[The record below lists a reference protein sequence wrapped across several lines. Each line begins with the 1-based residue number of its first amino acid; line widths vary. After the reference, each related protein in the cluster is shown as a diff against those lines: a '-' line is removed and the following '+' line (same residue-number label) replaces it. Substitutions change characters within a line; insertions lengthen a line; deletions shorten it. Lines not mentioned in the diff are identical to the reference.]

1 MSEGGKSILVVSPGY
16 PRWKG
21 DFTHPMVYNVARL
34 LSQAGHRIKV
44 VTIHYPKIP
53 TCEQMDGVEVI
64 RARYAPERYE
74 VMGSEGG
81 LVDDIRGSWLCRL
94 LVVPMLVSLAW
105 QTLRQARSADLLLVQ
120 WIPTAVVALPAKLL
134 WGRPMIL
141 HSRTYP
147 DTPFWR
153 RVYRF
158 LLPFADGVIYNSSDN
173 RRLTGELYA
182 RSNTTVIGSGIDL
195 QQFERPTSDRKKGEV
210 WELITVARLVEF
222 KGLEYAV
229 KAVAEL
235 TLRGRRVRLTIV
247 GEGPLRGDLE
257 GLSRKLGVT
266 DSVALVGAMAHDKI
280 PEMLWQSDLFLIPS
294 IIDSKGRTE
303 GFGAVI
309 LEAMAAGL
317 PVVASAV
324 GGITDIV
331 DGDNGLLVPEKDF
344 MAIANAIE
352 KMLAEPG
359 IGDGFAERGL
369 AFVSATYSD
378 EAIGEKYRRFFAALD
393 GATPR

>member
-1 MSEGGKSILVVSPGY
+1 
-16 PRWKG
+16 
-21 DFTHPMVYNVARL
+21 MVYNVARL

-53 TCEQMDGVEVI
+53 ACEQMEGVEVI

-94 LVVPMLVSLAW
+94 LVAPMLLSLAW
-105 QTLRQARSADLLLVQ
+105 QTLKHACRADMLLVQ
-120 WIPTAVVALPAKLL
+120 WIPTAVVALPAKLF
-134 WGRPMIL
+134 WGRPMVL

-147 DTPFWR
+147 DTAFWR

-182 RSNTTVIGSGIDL
+182 HSNTAVIGSGIDVK
-195 QQFERPTSDRKKGEV
+195 QFERPTGVRKKSEV

-222 KGLEYAV
+222 KGLEYAIR
-229 KAVAEL
+229 AVAEL
-235 TLRGRRVRLTIV
+235 ASRGRQVRLTIV

-257 GLSRKLGVT
+257 RLSRELGVT
-266 DSVALVGAMAHDKI
+266 DSVALAGAMAHDKI
-280 PEMLWQSDLFLIPS
+280 PEMLWRSDLFLISS
-294 IIDSKGRTE
+294 IIDSRGRTE

-317 PVVASAV
+317 PVIASAV
-324 GGITDIV
+324 GSITDII
-331 DGDNGLLVPEKDF
+331 DGKNGVLVPQKDPV
-344 MAIANAIE
+344 AIADAVESILPDRDAVE
-352 KMLAEPG
+352 ALER
-359 IGDGFAERGL
+359 RGL
-369 AFVSATYSD
+369 EFVIENYSD
-378 EAIGEKYRRFFAALD
+378 DAIRARYMEFFRSLP
-393 GATPR
+393 GMQ

>member
-1 MSEGGKSILVVSPGY
+1 MSMKGKNILLVSPGY

-34 LSQAGHRIKV
+34 LSASDNSIKV
-44 VTIHYPKIP
+44 VTIHYPGTP
-53 TCEQMDGVEVI
+53 TREMIDGVDIV
-64 RARYAPERYE
+64 RARYAPERLE

-81 LVDDIRGSWLCRL
+81 LVDDIRGSWLCKL
-94 LVVPMLVSLAW
+94 LVVPMLASLAL
-105 QTLRQARSADLLLVQ
+105 QVMRHARWADLILVQ
-120 WIPTAVVALPAKLL
+120 WIPTAVVAIPAKLL
-134 WGRPMIL
+134 FRRPMIL

-153 RVYRF
+153 MVYRF

-173 RRLTGELYA
+173 RQLTSELYTHTCTA
-182 RSNTTVIGSGIDL
+182 VIGSGINL
-195 QQFERPTSDRKKGEV
+195 QQYARPSKGFSV
-210 WELITVARLVEF
+210 HNTWELISVARLVEF
-222 KGLEYAV
+222 KGLKYAI

-235 TLRGRRVRLTIV
+235 KSRGRRVHLTII
-247 GEGPLRGDLE
+247 GEGPLRGALE
-257 GLSRKLGVT
+257 ELTKELGVT

-280 PEMLWQSDLFLIPS
+280 PEMLWRSDLFLISS
-294 IIDSKGRTE
+294 ILDSKGRTE

-331 DGDNGLLVPEKDF
+331 DGENGVLVPEKDPL
-344 MAIANAIE
+344 AIADAIE
-352 KMLAEPG
+352 KLLADATVG
-359 IGDGFAERGL
+359 NGYAARGL
-369 AFVSATYSD
+369 QFVAAEYSD
-378 EAIGEKYRRFFAALD
+378 EVIGDKFSNFFAVLD
-393 GATPR
+393 SRMPT

>member
-1 MSEGGKSILVVSPGY
+1 MSNILVVSPGY

-21 DFTHPMVYNVARL
+21 DFTHPMVYNIARQ
-34 LSQAGHRIKV
+34 LSGAGHRIKV

-53 TCEQMDGVEVI
+53 ACEEIDGVEVI

-81 LVDDIRGSWLCRL
+81 LVDDIRGSWLCRF
-94 LVVPMLVSLAW
+94 LVVPMLASLAW
-105 QTLRQARSADLLLVQ
+105 QTFKQARRADLLMVQ
-120 WIPTAVVALPAKLL
+120 WIPTAVVALPAKLF

-173 RRLTGELYA
+173 QRLTGELYVHPC
-182 RSNTTVIGSGIDL
+182 TTVIGSGINV
-195 QQFERPTSDRKKGEV
+195 QQYARPPESFPVSET
-210 WELITVARLVEF
+210 WELISVARLVEF
-222 KGLEYAV
+222 KGLEYAI

-235 TLRGRRVRLTIV
+235 KLRGRRVRLTIV
-247 GEGPLRGDLE
+247 GEGPLRSDLE
-257 GLSRKLGVT
+257 RLSEELGVT
-266 DSVALVGAMAHDKI
+266 DSVVLMGAMAHDKI
-280 PEMLWQSDLFLIPS
+280 PEMLWRSDLFLISS

-331 DGDNGLLVPEKDF
+331 DGRNGMLVPEKDP
-344 MAIANAIE
+344 MAIADAVESILLDRGE
-352 KMLAEPG
+352 AEALAR
-359 IGDGFAERGL
+359 RGL
-369 AFVSATYSD
+369 EFVNTNYSD
-378 EAIGEKYRRFFAALD
+378 KAIRGKYEDFFRLL
-393 GATPR
+393 GGSR

>member
-1 MSEGGKSILVVSPGY
+1 MSEGSTILVVSPGY

-21 DFTHPMVYNVARL
+21 DFTHPMVYNLTRL
-34 LSQAGHRIKV
+34 LSGMGHRIKV

-53 TCEQMDGVEVI
+53 AREEIDGVEVI

-74 VMGSEGG
+74 IMGSEGG
-81 LVDDIRGSWLCRL
+81 LVDDIRGSWLCKL
-94 LVVPMLVSLAW
+94 LVMPMLASLAW
-105 QTLRQARSADLLLVQ
+105 QTLKQARHADLLLVQ
-120 WIPTAVVALPAKLL
+120 WIPTAVVALPAKLI

-158 LLPFADGVIYNSSDN
+158 LLPFADGVIYNSNDN
-173 RRLTGELYA
+173 QRLTGELYTHPC
-182 RSNTTVIGSGIDL
+182 TTVIGSGINL
-195 QQFERPTSDRKKGEV
+195 QQYARPPENYPTSEK
-210 WELITVARLVEF
+210 WELISVARLVEF
-222 KGLEYAV
+222 KGLEYAI

-235 TLRGRRVRLTIV
+235 KLRGRNVRLTIV
-247 GEGPLRGDLE
+247 GEGPLRADLE
-257 GLSRKLGVT
+257 RLSRELGLA
-266 DSVALVGAMAHDKI
+266 DSVMLVGAMAHDKI
-280 PEMLWQSDLFLIPS
+280 PEMLWKSSLFLISS

-317 PVVASAV
+317 PVIASAV

-331 DGDNGLLVPEKDF
+331 DGKNGVLVPEKDPI
-344 MAIANAIE
+344 AIADAVE
-352 KMLAEPG
+352 SMFLDQDTAEEFG
-359 IGDGFAERGL
+359 QRGL
-369 AFVSATYSD
+369 EFVNTNYSD
-378 EAIGEKYRRFFAALD
+378 KAIRGKYEYFFRLLR
-393 GATPR
+393 GVK

>member
-1 MSEGGKSILVVSPGY
+1 MNEGSTILVVSPGY

-21 DFTHPMVYNVARL
+21 DFTHPMVYNLTRL
-34 LSQAGHRIKV
+34 LSGMGHRIKV

-53 TCEQMDGVEVI
+53 AREEIDGVEVI
-64 RARYAPERYE
+64 RARYAPENYE
-74 VMGSEGG
+74 IMGSEGG
-81 LVDDIRGSWLCRL
+81 LVDDIRGSWLCKL
-94 LVVPMLVSLAW
+94 LVMPMLASLAW
-105 QTLRQARSADLLLVQ
+105 QTLKQARHADLLLVQ

-173 RRLTGELYA
+173 KRLTGELYTHP
-182 RSNTTVIGSGIDL
+182 RTTVIGSGINL
-195 QQFERPTSDRKKGEV
+195 QQYARPPESHSISKT
-210 WELITVARLVEF
+210 WELISVARLVEF
-222 KGLEYAV
+222 KGLEYAI

-235 TLRGRRVRLTIV
+235 KLRGRNVRLTIV
-247 GEGPLRGDLE
+247 GEGPLRADLE
-257 GLSRKLGVT
+257 KLSRELGLA
-266 DSVALVGAMAHDKI
+266 DSVMLVGAMAHDKI
-280 PEMLWQSDLFLIPS
+280 PEMLWQSSLFLISS

-331 DGDNGLLVPEKDF
+331 DGDNGLLVPEKDY
-344 MAIANAIE
+344 MAISDAVE
-352 KMLAEPG
+352 KMLTDRS
-359 IGDGFAERGL
+359 IGEGFSTRGL
-369 AFVSATYSD
+369 MFVKATYSD
-378 EAIGEKYRRFFAALD
+378 KAIGEKYRKFFASLD
-393 GATPR
+393 GESIH

>member
-1 MSEGGKSILVVSPGY
+1 MSEGAKYILIVSPGY

-34 LSQAGHRIKV
+34 LTQAGHRVKV
-44 VTIHYPKIP
+44 LTIHYPKIP
-53 TCEQMDGVEVI
+53 TYEEMDGVEVI

-94 LVVPMLVSLAW
+94 LLVPMLASLAW
-105 QTLRQARSADLLLVQ
+105 QTLRQARRADLLLVQ
-120 WIPTAVVALPAKLL
+120 WIPTAVVGLPAKLF
-134 WGRPMIL
+134 WGTPMIL

-173 RRLTGELYA
+173 RRLTSELYA
-182 RSNTTVIGSGIDL
+182 HRNTTVIGSGIDL
-195 QQFERPTSDRKKGEV
+195 RQFARPTDARRKGEV

-222 KGLEYAV
+222 KGLEYAI

-235 TLRGRRVRLTIV
+235 TSRGRRVRLTIV
-247 GEGPLRGDLE
+247 GEGPLRRDLE
-257 GLSRKLGVT
+257 ALSRELGVT

-280 PEMLWQSDLFLIPS
+280 PQLLWRSDLFLISS

-317 PVVASAV
+317 PVTASAV

-331 DGDNGLLVPEKDF
+331 DGKNGVLVPEKDPI
-344 MAIANAIE
+344 AIADAVESILSDRRAFE
-352 KMLAEPG
+352 ALER
-359 IGDGFAERGL
+359 RGL
-369 AFVSATYSD
+369 EFVLKNYSD
-378 EAIGEKYRRFFAALD
+378 EAIRAKYSEFFRSLD
-393 GATPR
+393 GLQ